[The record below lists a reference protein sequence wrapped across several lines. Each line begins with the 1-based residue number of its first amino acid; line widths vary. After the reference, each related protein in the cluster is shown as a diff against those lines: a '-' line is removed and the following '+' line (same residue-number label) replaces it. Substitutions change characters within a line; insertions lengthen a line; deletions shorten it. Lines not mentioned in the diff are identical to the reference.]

1 MLAPENCPQVPA
13 GTRNG
18 LLLWL
23 ARESLGEKVWCQKSL
38 PETCW
43 YQQSIVAG
51 MVLETFSG
59 ASPVL
64 APEQRWHQNSVGHF
78 L

>member
-23 ARESLGEKVWCQKSL
+23 ARESPGEKVWCQKSL
-38 PETCW
+38 LETCRN
-43 YQQSIVAG
+43 
-51 MVLETFSG
+51 VLLSEKGLASELASRVPERYLG
-59 ASPVL
+59 AQPN
-64 APEQRWHQNSVGHF
+64 WWG
-78 L
+78 